1 MSLNPTPVHPDF
13 KPLLQSDAVF
23 GLLTKAVEMEQ
34 VEAYLIGGFVR
45 DFLLNRPCKDI
56 DIVCVGSG
64 IKLAERFA
72 SMLPGNPHVTVFK
85 TYGTA
90 MLHAGDW
97 EVEFVGARKESY
109 SADSRKPSV
118 ETGTLQDDQNRR
130 DFTINALGVSLNRET
145 LGQLIDPFDGINDLR
160 RKIIRTPLPP
170 AETFSDD
177 PLRIMRGLRFAAQ
190 LNFDIDADTYQGMT
204 EMRERLSIVSAER
217 ISAEL
222 NKIIESKVPSYGFK
236 LLYFSKILEVIFPEM
251 VALAG
256 AENKEGHT
264 HKDNFFHTLEVLDN
278 VAEKSEDLWLRWAAI
293 LHDIAKPATKR
304 YVQGEGWTFHGHE
317 DKGAKMVPRIF
328 SRFKLPLNEKMRF
341 VQSLVKLH
349 LRPIALVK
357 NTVTDSAVRRIIFE
371 AGEALE
377 ALMILCR
384 ADVTTKNP
392 MKAKRFLENFD
403 KVDRKIKEVEEIDR
417 LRNFQPV
424 LTGEHIMAAF
434 GLLPGREIG
443 IIKEQIRE
451 SILEGEI
458 SNNFSENYSMMVKLG
473 SKLGLQVKL
482 DESML
487 ISEFPLAEELPVPS
501 EDKI

>member
-1 MSLNPTPVHPDF
+1 MNPTLSQPEF
-13 KPLLQSDAVF
+13 LPLLHNDPVF
-23 GLLTKAVEMEQ
+23 ALLTRAVEEQ
-34 VEAYLIGGFVR
+34 GVEAYLIGGFVR
-45 DFLLNRPCKDI
+45 DTLLNRPCKDL
-56 DIVCVGSG
+56 DIVCVGDG
-64 IKLAERFA
+64 IKLAEHFA
-72 SMLPGNPHVTVFK
+72 SLLPGKPEVTVFK

-109 SADSRKPSV
+109 TNDSRKPSV
-118 ETGTLQDDQNRR
+118 VSGTLQDDQNRR
-130 DFTINALGVSLNRET
+130 DFTINALGVSLNSKT
-145 LGQLIDPFDGINDLR
+145 LGQLIDPFNGIGDMK

-170 AETFSDD
+170 ADTFSDD
-177 PLRIMRGLRFAAQ
+177 PLRIMRGIRFAAQ
-190 LNFDIDADTYQGMT
+190 LNFDIEPDTFEAMT
-204 EMRERLSIVSAER
+204 EMRQRLEIVSAER
-217 ISAEL
+217 ISTEL
-222 NKIIESKVPSYGFK
+222 NKIIEAPIPSYGFK
-236 LLYFSKILEVIFPEM
+236 LLYFSKVLEVIFPEM

-278 VAEKSEDLWLRWAAI
+278 VARKSDDLWLRWAAI
-293 LHDIAKPATKR
+293 LHDIAKPLTKR

-328 SRFKLPLNEKMRF
+328 GRMKLPLNEKMRF
-341 VQSLVKLH
+341 VQSLVRLH

-371 AGEALE
+371 AGDALE

-392 MKAKRFLENFD
+392 AKAKRFLENFD
-403 KVDRKIKEVEEIDR
+403 HVDRKIKEVEESDR

-434 GLLPGREIG
+434 GIAPGREIG
-443 IIKEQIRE
+443 TIKEQIRE
-451 SILEGEI
+451 AILEGEI
-458 SNNFSENYSMMVKLG
+458 KNNFSENYAKMVKIG
-473 SKLGLQVKL
+473 SELGLKPVL
-482 DESML
+482 DEQSL
-487 ISEFPLAEELPVPS
+487 VAQFPPAEEQPVPT
-501 EDKI
+501 ELKEE